1 MGPNVVLKVFLNHTA
16 EDRALVTPYF
26 HKLQALGFEPWIDKR
41 ILPGQD
47 WDEVIQRAFN
57 AADVYLIFMTPR
69 SVSKRGYVQ
78 REINDA
84 LDKQRYNLPGDIG
97 LIPLMLEDCDV
108 PVKISRSHQYI
119 RLPEGWHEVVESL
132 ELAAR
137 QRSIAIHTG
146 VEMGPFR
153 MFLRKE
159 QHRWEGSPGYEVSLS
174 YPHVESSRVP
184 NAAIEINAFLAS
196 LRLNSLLNARHAKIN
211 QEEERFA
218 GWVLDPDWKPTNSFD
233 ISISPRL
240 ASQSIL
246 SFSAHED
253 GMFAG
258 AAHGFMWLETHNFM
272 IIDDQLI
279 RIEFDDLFAEPYLAH
294 PPITE
299 LVRERVG
306 QEYADRLES
315 ELHADDLTRIR
326 EALPSD
332 GSIFKRFLITPTG
345 ITLLYPQ
352 GELFGHAAGA
362 FGADLSFDELRQW
375 LKPGGPHTYAQK
387 ASAISWDSGTADGS
401 CGK

>member
-1 MGPNVVLKVFLNHTA
+1 MLKVFLNHAA
-16 EDRALVTPYF
+16 EDKALVTPYF
-26 HKLQALGFEPWIDKR
+26 HKLKALGFEPWIDKR

-57 AADVYLIFMTPR
+57 ASDVYLIFMTPR

-97 LIPLMLEDCDV
+97 LIPLMLEDCEV

-119 RLPEGWHEVVESL
+119 RLPEGWNEVVESL
-132 ELAAR
+132 ELAAQ
-137 QRSIAIHTG
+137 QRSIAIHKG

-153 MFLRKE
+153 MFLREEK
-159 QHRWEGSPGYEVSLS
+159 HRWEGFPGYEVSLS
-174 YPHVESSRVP
+174 YPHIESSLVP
-184 NAAIEINAFLAS
+184 NAALELNEFFAS
-196 LRLNSLLNARHAKIN
+196 LRLNFLLNARHTKIN
-211 QEEERFA
+211 QEEGRFA
-218 GWVLDPDWKPTNSFD
+218 GWAGDPDWKPTNSSEMF
-233 ISISPRL
+233 ISPSL
-240 ASQSIL
+240 ASLYIL

-279 RIEFDDLFAEPYLAH
+279 RMGFDDFFSELYLAL
-294 PPITE
+294 PSITE

-306 QEYADRLES
+306 REYADRFER
-315 ELHADDLTRIR
+315 ELDADDLIIIR

-332 GSIFKRFLITPTG
+332 GSIFKNFLITPTG

-375 LKPGGPHTYAQK
+375 LKPSGPHTYAQK
-387 ASAISWDSGTADGS
+387 ASENSWEPGTDDDRETLDE
-401 CGK
+401 

>member
-1 MGPNVVLKVFLNHTA
+1 MLKVFLNHTS
-16 EDRALVTPYF
+16 EDKALVMPYF
-26 HKLQALGFEPWIDKR
+26 HKLKALGFEPWIDER

-69 SVSKRGYVQ
+69 SVTKRGYVQ
-78 REINDA
+78 LEINDA
-84 LDKQRYNLPGDIG
+84 LDKQRYNLYGDIG

-119 RLPEGWHEVVESL
+119 RLPEGWHKVVESL

-137 QRSIAIHTG
+137 QRNIAIHTG

-153 MFLRKE
+153 MFLRAE
-159 QHRWEGSPGYEVSLS
+159 QHRWEGFPGYEVSLS
-174 YPHVESSRVP
+174 YPHIESSRVP
-184 NAAIEINAFLAS
+184 NAALELNEFFTS
-196 LRLNSLLNARHAKIN
+196 LRLNILLDARQVRLD
-211 QEEERFA
+211 QEKERFSGWA
-218 GWVLDPDWKPTNSFD
+218 GVPDWKPVNSSDVF
-233 ISISPRL
+233 ISPRL

-246 SFSAHED
+246 SFSVHQD

-272 IIDDQLI
+272 IIEDQLI
-279 RIEFDDLFAEPYLAH
+279 RIDINDFLSEPYLAY

-306 QEYADRLES
+306 HEYADRFER
-315 ELHADDLTRIR
+315 ELDADDLIRIR
-326 EALPSD
+326 EALPID
-332 GSIFKRFLITPTG
+332 GSIFKNFQITPSG

-362 FGADLSFDELRQW
+362 FGADLSFDEIKQW
-375 LKPGGPHTYAQK
+375 LKPGGPHTYALN
-387 ASAISWDSGTADGS
+387 ASAISWDLGIDD
-401 CGK
+401 

>member
-1 MGPNVVLKVFLNHTA
+1 
-16 EDRALVTPYF
+16 
-26 HKLQALGFEPWIDKR
+26 
-41 ILPGQD
+41 
-47 WDEVIQRAFN
+47 
-57 AADVYLIFMTPR
+57 MTPR

-97 LIPLMLEDCDV
+97 LIPLMLEDCEV

-132 ELAAR
+132 ELAAH

-153 MFLRKE
+153 MFLREE
-159 QHRWEGSPGYEVSLS
+159 QHRWEGFPGYEVSLS
-174 YPHVESSRVP
+174 YPHIESSRVP
-184 NAAIEINAFLAS
+184 NAALKLNEFFAS
-196 LRLNSLLNARHAKIN
+196 LRLNFLLNARQARIN

-218 GWVLDPDWKPTNSFD
+218 GWSDDPDWTPTNSFGMF
-233 ISISPRL
+233 ISASL

-272 IIDDQLI
+272 IIEDQLI
-279 RIEFDDLFAEPYLAH
+279 RIGIDDFLSDPYLAS

-306 QEYADRLES
+306 QEYADRFEKDLD
-315 ELHADDLTRIR
+315 ADDLSRIR

-332 GSIFKRFLITPTG
+332 GSIFKNFLIIPTG

-375 LKPGGPHTYAQK
+375 LKPGGPHTYAPD
-387 ASAISWDSGTADGS
+387 ASAVYWDPPEIAPDGAASSSKKTAAMGGS
-401 CGK
+401 